1 MASWDRVIHDFL
13 SDKRSKQT
21 YVNEIKRLRG
31 AIGEEVNPEDL
42 KEEHFEQY
50 KSLVK
55 DFAPNSKRAYLGRI
69 KSFGTFLQKRF
80 DLNTNPAQSIHPGPV
95 QALNHEEGV
104 ATVAQLLEVATE
116 PERWLIV
123 LMWYGGMNMREA
135 LQLRHSDIVFPS
147 SAPSKPSTG
156 LGDGNAPR
164 RKQFRRKVSSKP
176 LIIHLNADRT
186 VRINNEGK
194 AYLKDTSMYNEIQS
208 NKENSERFLFRRRKG
223 ATHVALSERTGQC
236 WIEELCKKIGK
247 RILPCNIS
255 KLNT

>member
-1 MASWDRVIHDFL
+1 MKDLRQTAS
-13 SDKRSKQT
+13 
-21 YVNEIKRLRG
+21 
-31 AIGEEVNPEDL
+31 
-42 KEEHFEQY
+42 
-50 KSLVK
+50 
-55 DFAPNSKRAYLGRI
+55 GRI
-69 KSFGTFLQKRF
+69 WSVSNPLVHFCRNGLIS
-80 DLNTNPAQSIHPGPV
+80 TNPTQSIHPGSV
-95 QALNHEEGV
+95 QALNHEEGLLV
-104 ATVAQLLEVATE
+104 TQLLEVATE

-123 LMWYGGMNMREA
+123 LMWCRDRVT
-135 LQLRHSDIVFPS
+135 LQLRHSDLVFPS
-147 SAPSKPSTG
+147 SAPSASTG
-156 LGDGNAPR
+156 LETVMLHRETISA
-164 RKQFRRKVSSKP
+164 KSVSKP

-186 VRINNEGK
+186 VHINNEGK